1 MSSNGTNGTGTPAAN
16 GAAAATD
23 ASAATGADPTRDGR
37 RSQAWFGASGRAGMI
52 HRSWMRNRGYGDEMF
67 DGRPII
73 GIATTWSQL
82 APCNSHLDEVAEAVK
97 RGVLQAGGFPL
108 EFPVL
113 ATGETIIRPTAMLF
127 RNLMAMDA
135 EELIRNNPLDGV
147 VLLSGCDKTTPGL
160 LMGAASVDLPTLM
173 VTGGPMLNGKFRG
186 QDVGSGTHVW
196 KFEAEMAAGRMGEC
210 EARAAEGCM
219 ARSKGHCMTMGTAS
233 TMACVAEALGMQ
245 LPGSA
250 AYPAV
255 DARRFEVAQEAG
267 RAIVHLVEQDIR
279 PSDILTRE
287 AFENAIRANA
297 AIGGSTNAFVHL
309 MALAGRVD
317 GVELDLDL
325 FDALGRDVP
334 TLVNLMPSGQY
345 LMEDFCYAGGLPVVL
360 RRLIDAGML
369 HSDCLTVTGRSIGE
383 NVSDAECFNDDVIHP
398 WDDPYQPAGTGTA
411 VLRGNLCP
419 DGAVLKQ
426 SAASPELLVHEGTA
440 RVFDSPE
447 AYHAVSDDPDL
458 DITADDIIVIRGAGP
473 KGYPGMPEVANVALP
488 AKLLK
493 QGVTDMVR
501 ISDGRMSGTGY
512 GTVVLHVSPE
522 AAVGGPLSLVRE
534 GDRIR
539 LDVPARALSLL
550 VDDAELDR
558 RRAHAQETAAGAGD
572 TAREDTAAVP
582 GAGTGAAGAAGG
594 YTWLYRQHVQQAH
607 LGADFDFLTGTRGHA
622 VPRDSH

>member
-1 MSSNGTNGTGTPAAN
+1 MSTKDSTGTSAQDGPAADRPA
-16 GAAAATD
+16 GAGTD
-23 ASAATGADPTRDGR
+23 RADR

-113 ATGETIIRPTAMLF
+113 STGETIIRPTAMLF

-160 LMGAASVDLPTLM
+160 LMGAASVDLPTVM

-196 KFEAEMAAGRMGEC
+196 KFEAELAAGRMSEC

-233 TMACVAEALGMQ
+233 TMACMAEALGMQ

-255 DARRFEVAQEAG
+255 DARRFEVAQQAG
-267 RAIVHLVEQDIR
+267 RAIVDLVERDIR
-279 PSDILTRE
+279 PSAIMTRE

-297 AIGGSTNAFVHL
+297 AIGGSTNAFIHL
-309 MALAGRVD
+309 MAIAGRID

-334 TLVNLMPSGQY
+334 TLVDLMPSGRF
-345 LMEDFCYAGGLPVVL
+345 LMEDFAYAGGLPVVL
-360 RRLIDAGML
+360 RRLIDAGVM
-369 HSDCLTVTGRSIGE
+369 HPECLTVTGRSVGE
-383 NVSDAECFNDDVIHP
+383 NVAGAECFNDEVIHP
-398 WDDPYQPAGTGTA
+398 WDAPFQPAGTGTA

-426 SAASPELLVHEGTA
+426 SAASPELLVHEGRA

-447 AYHAVSDDPDL
+447 AYHEVSDDPDL
-458 DITADDIIVIRGAGP
+458 DITADDIIVVRGAGP

-488 AKLLK
+488 TKLLK
-493 QGVTDMVR
+493 QGVSDMVR

-522 AAVGGPLSLVRE
+522 AAVGGPLSLVRD

-550 VDDAELDR
+550 VDDAELDN
-558 RRAHAQETAAGAGD
+558 RRAQADAAAAGNSEA
-572 TAREDTAAVP
+572 P
-582 GAGTGAAGAAGG
+582 GAPDGAAPTTPGG
-594 YTWLYRQHVQQAH
+594 YAWLYRRHVQQAH
-607 LGADFDFLTGTRGHA
+607 LGADFDFLSGTRGHA